1 MGLGCLL
8 LAMLV
13 GVSAADAPAADHR
26 AEGGTFDAALGQ
38 PTVETATTGADQRAQ
53 APTEVYVNVSDCGKQ
68 ASGLSPDEAV
78 CGLEQANER
87 LLDLSENGQA
97 QGDVDVRIAP
107 GVYESGPIEWTYNPD
122 AEHTLRFLPS
132 WQQEGTG
139 PDDNRPR
146 PVIRGDGSEA
156 TRDEAGF
163 TYRQEG
169 SERTGPVEFHHLQ
182 FEQWGV
188 AGLIVYGGVDTNGTP
203 SQVTTLTAPPIQDVV
218 IRGNV
223 VRDVGSIALEGTRAE
238 AGIGISNTHN
248 AVIRDNVVKRVANVE
263 GEQETY
269 AHAVYLR
276 RSTSTRITGNEFS
289 MVSGD
294 AIRIR
299 DQSDN
304 SRVWGNTYE
313 RAGGINGA
321 VGLYFRDIR
330 TAERD
335 EARSECESRGTDVA
349 EADPGTNWDG
359 EPQQAVG
366 GIYNRPHLQLD
377 TCHRG
382 GASGS

>member
-1 MGLGCLL
+1 MSTRRGPLPHLVLGLACLL
-8 LAMLV
+8 LAVLV
-13 GVSAADAPAADHR
+13 GASAADAPAADQR
-26 AEGGTFDAALGQ
+26 ADSGQ
-38 PTVETATTGADQRAQ
+38 PTD
-53 APTEVYVNVSDCGKQ
+53 VYVDVGDCDEQ
-68 ASGLSPDEAV
+68 ASGLSSDEAV
-78 CGLEQANER
+78 CSLEQANER
-87 LLDLSENGQA
+87 LLDLSENGQVH
-97 QGDVDVRIAP
+97 GDVDVRIAP

-132 WQQEGTG
+132 WQQQGTA
-139 PDDNRPR
+139 PDDDRNRPR
-146 PVIRGDGSEA
+146 PVIRGNGSA
-156 TRDEAGF
+156 STQDEAGF